1 MVGPDST
8 LEPRSPVN
16 PGDVLA
22 DKYEVERTLGIGG
35 MGVVVA
41 ARHVHIRHRVAL
53 KFLLPEAAGDG
64 VSVARFLREA
74 QAAMSIQ
81 SEHVARVTDV
91 GTLAEGT
98 PYLVMEYL
106 DGADLA

>member
-1 MVGPDST
+1 MVGVDSS
-8 LEPRSPVN
+8 LEPVSPVK

-22 DKYEVERTLGIGG
+22 HKYEVERTLGVGG

-41 ARHVHIRHRVAL
+41 ARHIHIQHRVAL
-53 KFLLPEAAGDG
+53 KFLLPEAATNGIA
-64 VSVARFLREA
+64 VARFLREA

-91 GTLAEGT
+91 GTLTDGL
-98 PYLVMEYL
+98 PYLVME
-106 DGADLA
+106 